1 MSYMRDQDPAMFE
14 QMQAEALDI
23 IRKHK
28 VWFVFAVDEEMDCSV
43 VIACPET
50 VHSDTL
56 TGALLYKIL
65 LGGVIQAAVDALW
78 DVKDE

>member
-1 MSYMRDQDPAMFE
+1 MFE

-28 VWFVFAVDEEMDCSV
+28 VWFV
-43 VIACPET
+43 IACPET
-50 VHSDTL
+50 VHSDAL